1 MNKKSDMNQFEKIEE
16 LLLKADLDSDKYEDL
31 ILNRMKYKIETGTI
45 KSNTERE
52 EKTMKKKFSKP
63 SRVLIIT
70 LTTLMLGVSAAYA
83 TDTLSTI
90 LAFFKIGN
98 TEITQYGETQ
108 TTTSTNPEEE
118 QTLEWMQEG
127 YKGKLFDK
135 SGKEVLY
142 GTVQDYYTSDGK
154 KITGMGVKDL
164 PDGSH
169 DFIITTEENDENY
182 EKPLTL
188 EEVKKVADSDIK
200 IPNYLPKG
208 YTFKEGYTSFNG
220 AGVNLAYE
228 NASQDTITILASSTK
243 EATNGVA
250 STEEVTETSIDG
262 KKVLISGDA
271 AFWENKGVDYQ
282 LYWNLANSNDVLT
295 IDMKELTKIVESM
308 K

>member
-1 MNKKSDMNQFEKIEE
+1 MNKKTDMNEFQKIEE
-16 LLLKADLDSDKYEDL
+16 LLLNLDLGSDKHEEML
-31 ILNRMKYKIETGTI
+31 FNQMKYKIQTGTI

-90 LAFFKIGN
+90 LAFFKIEN

-164 PDGSH
+164 ADGSH

-200 IPNYLPKG
+200 IPNYVPKG

-220 AGVNLAYE
+220 AGVNISYE
-228 NASQDTITILASSTK
+228 NASQDRITILASSTK

-250 STEEVTETSIDG
+250 STEEVTEISIDG
-262 KKVLISGDA
+262 KKVLISGDV